1 MPDSSLPF
9 RRWIRHTATVPKGLL
24 RYYVL
29 RLLKQRPMS
38 GSEIMEEIRD
48 ETDGR
53 WKPSPG
59 SVYPLLGW
67 LQDNGFTKEIPSE
80 EAGMKRYTLTEKGG
94 IFLQEQTNLKERLEK
109 KLEYLVPELLSGF
122 WLSSHPEK
130 MRKLREPTRRFL
142 KALIGLRATVEHNP
156 TDQALREV
164 EEFLE
169 KTAER
174 IEEMR
179 KDLGKRKLSR

>member
-67 LQDNGFTKEIPSE
+67 LQDNGFTKGIPSE
-80 EAGMKRYTLTEKGG
+80 EAGMKRYTLTEKGEK
-94 IFLQEQTNLKERLEK
+94 FLQEQTNLKERLEK

-130 MRKLREPTRRFL
+130 LRRLREPTRRFI
-142 KALIGLRATVEHNP
+142 KALLNLRMAVDKNP
-156 TDQALREV
+156 SEQALARVGELLERTT
-164 EEFLE
+164 EE
-169 KTAER
+169 
-174 IEEMR
+174 IEEVNSNIIE
-179 KDLGKRKLSR
+179 GKLS